1 MLPYT
6 AETLF
11 ASLAQYNSALWPIP
25 PLALLVGLAAV
36 LLTLRPMRHGDR
48 LIGGVLAAAWLW
60 IGVGY
65 HLLHLARLDFAAPL
79 YGILFALEGALLLLS
94 TIRGRLMFRFRGTLT
109 GWVGVALAMLA
120 LAWPLLDRLAGL
132 TWQAERVVLLAPIP
146 TAVLT
151 LALLLLVAGRTPLHL
166 ALVPLLWTLIA
177 GATAWILWIPQ
188 DLVLPAV
195 GLGGFGLLVWKN
207 RRHAARSRRA
217 KSRLPPGGSA

>member
-1 MLPYT
+1 MLPFT

-11 ASLAQYNSALWPIP
+11 ASLAQYHRDLWPLP
-25 PLALLVGLAAV
+25 PLALLAGLAAV
-36 LLTLRPMRHGDR
+36 LLALRPMHHSDR
-48 LIGGVLAAAWLW
+48 LIGGLLAAAWLW
-60 IGVGY
+60 IGIGY

-79 YGILFALEGALLLLS
+79 YGILFAIEAALLLWS
-94 TIRGRLMFRFRGTLT
+94 TIRGRLAFRFRGKLI
-109 GWVGVALAMLA
+109 GWVGLALAMLA

-132 TWQAERVVLLAPIP
+132 TWQAERVVLLAPTP
-146 TAVLT
+146 TVVLT

-166 ALVPLLWTLIA
+166 ALIPLLWTLIA

-207 RRHAARSRRA
+207 RRHAARSRKA
-217 KSRLPPGGSA
+217 KRR